1 MNKVMLSALVGAA
14 VLLSSVFAQSVHAAP
29 NAVPDAVPNA
39 AEDAAWKKEPAYGRA
54 IKIGY
59 NGGLC
64 LGTFGIAYLKGFYEA
79 EGLKT
84 EIVRM
89 AGGSSA
95 QTDAIGTGKVDV
107 SGDHIATM
115 LVPTVNGVRVK
126 FTTGIHTGCK
136 TLYVLGKS
144 DIKKTSDLIGK
155 TVAIPDGVGASDH
168 NIAMRF
174 FNHDNIDPRKVKFKA
189 VEAGASII
197 AMQNGEIQGAIL
209 SDQFAK
215 KFLDDGTLR
224 IVRSLTF
231 DDDFKQEACC
241 IHAIHLDFYN
251 QNPVTVKKLTRA
263 HEAAS
268 KWMAENPEEAVK
280 VLQENKWASG
290 DPKLV
295 LEIFKTYNFMI
306 SDELTE
312 ATLRSTIDDYKTFGL
327 IGKNKNSDEI
337 IKQIWDPVMSK

>member
-1 MNKVMLSALVGAA
+1 MKAKLLILCMAVSLALGAA
-14 VLLSSVFAQSVHAAP
+14 AVAGDKTADEAA
-29 NAVPDAVPNA
+29 AKA
-39 AEDAAWKKEPAYGRA
+39 AEDAAWKKEPAYGKTL
-54 IKIGY
+54 KIGY

-64 LGTFGIAYLKGFYEA
+64 LGTFGIAQLKGFYAA

-84 EIVRM
+84 EVVRM
-89 AGGSSA
+89 AGDSSG
-95 QTDAIGTGKVDV
+95 QTNALGTGKVDV

-136 TLYVLGKS
+136 SLYVLGKS
-144 DIKKTSDLIGK
+144 DIKSTKDLVGK
-155 TVAIPDGVGASDH
+155 TVAIPDGIGGSDH

-174 FNHDNIDPRKVKFKA
+174 FNHDKIDPRTVKFKP
-189 VEAGASII
+189 VEAGVAVL
-197 AMQNGEIQGAIL
+197 AMQNGELQGAVL
-209 SDQFAK
+209 GDQFAK

-231 DDDFKQEACC
+231 DDDFKKEACC
-241 IHAIHLDFYN
+241 IHAVGADFYEA
-251 QNPVTVKKLTRA
+251 NPITVKKLTRA

-268 KWMAENPEEAVK
+268 KWMTENPEEAVK
-280 VLQENKWASG
+280 ILQENKWASG

-306 SDELTE
+306 SDDLTA
-312 ATLRSTIDDYKTFGL
+312 ATLRSTIDDYKTFGR
-327 IGKNKNSDEI
+327 IKKNKDTEGLM
-337 IKQIWDPVMSK
+337 KQIWIPVMADEST